1 MTKAKVKMPFADK
14 YNDKILYKVGSVV
27 EFDDDRAA
35 DCAER
40 GLVEI
45 IKQPKPKATA
55 EKKAT
60 KKTEK
65 TEKEEK

>member
-1 MTKAKVKMPFADK
+1 MAKAKVIQPFLDK
-14 YNDKILYKVGSVV
+14 FDNSIAYEVGSVV

-40 GLVEI
+40 GLVEV
-45 IKQPKPKATA
+45 IKEAKPKA

-65 TEKEEK
+65 KEEK